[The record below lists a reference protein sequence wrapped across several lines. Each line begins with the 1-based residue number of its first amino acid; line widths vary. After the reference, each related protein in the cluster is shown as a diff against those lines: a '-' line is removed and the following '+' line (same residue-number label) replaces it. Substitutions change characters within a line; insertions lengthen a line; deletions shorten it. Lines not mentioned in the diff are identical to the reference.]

1 MEQERR
7 QGNSFLIE
15 MEDGFLVRVP
25 EEKMEAWQRADHRA
39 PLTPEEQ
46 RFKERLLAS
55 LYSSRR

>member
-25 EEKMEAWQRADHRA
+25 EEKMEAWQRADHRV
-39 PLTPEEQ
+39 PLTPEDQ

>member
-1 MEQERR
+1 M
-7 QGNSFLIE
+7 IE

-25 EEKMEAWQRADHRA
+25 EEKMEAWQRADHRV